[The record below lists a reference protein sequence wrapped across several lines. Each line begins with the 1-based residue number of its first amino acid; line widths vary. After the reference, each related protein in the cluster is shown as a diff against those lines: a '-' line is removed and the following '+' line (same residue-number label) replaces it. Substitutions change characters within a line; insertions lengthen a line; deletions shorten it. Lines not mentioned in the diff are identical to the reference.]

1 MSDRFCSHFCGSK
14 HSGGGI
20 PVSGMD
26 HLDFK
31 GTDAVWSSGDRI
43 YCRLAIEIAEKQK
56 KATR

>member
-14 HSGGGI
+14 HSGCGI
-20 PVSGMD
+20 PVFGMD
-26 HLDFK
+26 YLYFT
-31 GTDAVWSSGDRI
+31 GTDALWRFGDRI